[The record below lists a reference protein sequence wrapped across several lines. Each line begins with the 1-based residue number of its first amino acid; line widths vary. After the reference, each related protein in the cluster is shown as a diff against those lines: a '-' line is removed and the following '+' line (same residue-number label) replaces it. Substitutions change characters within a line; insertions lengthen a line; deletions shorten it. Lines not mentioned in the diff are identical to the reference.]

1 MHVRVLPATLDE
13 HVLLGV
19 FQVGHNLLQTH
30 AHAMDSKTRLAFVIH
45 GMFVVCGQAAV
56 LAIGGKAEWK
66 GKYLVRHLVLNREH
80 CRNVG
85 DFGGKHV
92 LHTEGSVRV
101 CVCVCV

>member
-45 GMFVVCGQAAV
+45 GGVCGQAAV

-92 LHTEGSVRV
+92 LHTGGSV
-101 CVCVCV
+101 CVCVCVYV